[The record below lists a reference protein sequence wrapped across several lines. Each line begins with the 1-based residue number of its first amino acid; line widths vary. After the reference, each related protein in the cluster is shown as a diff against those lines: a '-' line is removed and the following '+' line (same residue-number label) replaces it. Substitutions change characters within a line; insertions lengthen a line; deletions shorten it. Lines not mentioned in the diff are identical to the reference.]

1 MVSEDKMSISEISEF
16 SILPY
21 TWNRK
26 LGNLG
31 KFWFTSIFYI
41 VLVALSMGKIKPFI
55 EFQINRRHVL
65 MTTSNE

>member
-1 MVSEDKMSISEISEF
+1 MVWEDKISISEISEF
-16 SILPY
+16 SILPS

-31 KFWFTSIFYI
+31 KFWFTLIFYPFGCI
-41 VLVALSMGKIKPFI
+41 KHEKIKPFI

-65 MTTSNE
+65 MSDVK